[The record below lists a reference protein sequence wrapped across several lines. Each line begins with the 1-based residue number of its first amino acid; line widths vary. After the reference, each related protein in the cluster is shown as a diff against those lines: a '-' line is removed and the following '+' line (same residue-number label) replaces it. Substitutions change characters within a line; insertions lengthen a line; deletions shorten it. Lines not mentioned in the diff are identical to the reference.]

1 MAQSKVGC
9 PLAEKIRET
18 EEVLKRP
25 KKILVRKAK
34 SCLILACKRKLCV
47 RLIAVSKRAKRRKR
61 KHPSCP
67 APFLSW
73 IPPIMHHSYSVSL
86 FCPSFLLSFKP
97 PVLHLSNPI
106 CLLPSCPVFLPHVLP
121 YICLF
126 CIHPVLHTVHCTV
139 YTLSCTASVLP
150 PFCLASFLNCFN
162 PVLISECPAC
172 LPARI
177 RSERAKKGLFGNFSF
192 SSENRTP
199 CDVGTNI

>member
-1 MAQSKVGC
+1 M
-9 PLAEKIRET
+9 
-18 EEVLKRP
+18 LKRP

-162 PVLISECPAC
+162 PVLISECPASD
-172 LPARI
+172 LSGLVSLQKTRRETNI
-177 RSERAKKGLFGNFSF
+177 LRKRSEAKERKKVCLATFRFQAKIGH
-192 SSENRTP
+192 P
-199 CDVGTNI
+199 VM